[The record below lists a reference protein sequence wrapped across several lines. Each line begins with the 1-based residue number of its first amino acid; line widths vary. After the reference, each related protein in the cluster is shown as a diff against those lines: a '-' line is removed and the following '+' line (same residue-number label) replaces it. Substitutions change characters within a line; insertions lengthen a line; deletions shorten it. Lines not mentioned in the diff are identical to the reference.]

1 MLTIHYYV
9 HVNNVLSTFIVS
21 ATAFYKEQSVLDFL
35 SEIVS
40 GEHGSR
46 GGYGQEGS
54 RGRVRYRDGQGG
66 TRGGGFESS
75 TPSSLSDSDRQQF
88 AKEIKG

>member
-1 MLTIHYYV
+1 MLTRHYYV
-9 HVNNVLSTFIVS
+9 HVNDVLSTFIVS

-40 GEHGSR
+40 GGRGGGGGRCREGGRGR
-46 GGYGQEGS
+46 GGY
-54 RGRVRYRDGQGG
+54 RDG
-66 TRGGGFESS
+66 RGGARRGFEPNI
-75 TPSSLSDSDRQQF
+75 PSSLSDSERRQF

>member
-1 MLTIHYYV
+1 MLTRHYYV
-9 HVNNVLSTFIVS
+9 DVNDVLSTFIVS

-40 GEHGSR
+40 GGR
-46 GGYGQEGS
+46 GGGRGREGS
-54 RGRVRYRDGQGG
+54 RGRGGYRDGRGG
-66 TRGGGFESS
+66 ARGGFE
-75 TPSSLSDSDRQQF
+75 PSIPSFLSDSERRQF